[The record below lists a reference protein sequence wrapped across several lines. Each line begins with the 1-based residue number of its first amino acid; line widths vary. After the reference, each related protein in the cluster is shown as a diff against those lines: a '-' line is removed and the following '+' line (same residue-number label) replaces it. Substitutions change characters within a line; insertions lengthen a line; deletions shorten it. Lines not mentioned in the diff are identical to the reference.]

1 MMTARYKGVKMRRLV
16 SGDDVYEKAKS
27 KEPIY
32 IDKNTLVTPYAR
44 DLARDLGV
52 KIECCSKQSEIK
64 NEKNENMKD
73 SDPSE
78 PILSEDEIY
87 NLLKEAIDC
96 GYLDPKELGEML

>member
-32 IDKNTLVTPYAR
+32 IDKDTIITPYAR

-52 KIECCSKQSEIK
+52 KIERYSKEKHAEENIKEIE
-64 NEKNENMKD
+64 EK
-73 SDPSE
+73 PSE

-87 NLLKEAIDC
+87 KLLKEAIDC
-96 GYLDPKELGEML
+96 GCLDPKELGEML